1 MEKEKDL
8 SLAIAKE
15 VASAGGRAYLVGG
28 IVRDRLINREN
39 KDIDIEVHGIEP
51 GRLTEILDRVAPLRS
66 EGKKRGHFMKG
77 ASFGVYGIY
86 GSDIDIA
93 MPRTEAATGRGH
105 KDFEVFVDPYL
116 GTEKAAARRDFTI
129 NALMQDILTGEIVDH
144 FGGQEDL
151 KAGVL
156 RHITPEG
163 FAEDPLRVFRAA
175 QFAARF
181 KFEVAPETIELCGRM
196 DVSALSKE
204 RVMGELEKALLRAEK
219 PSVFF
224 EVLRKMNRLEP
235 WFSELE
241 PLIGLEQSPIYHPE
255 GDVWVHT
262 MQVLDNA
269 AAVLGE
275 CRAAGEGNVRRPA
288 SEKGFM
294 LAALM
299 HDLGKAVTTAEIDGR
314 IRALQ
319 HETKGL
325 PIAKELLSRLTEEKV
340 LHKYVLN
347 MIELHMRPNM
357 LAGQKSG
364 VKATNRLFDASV
376 DPAGLI
382 LLSRCDRRRET
393 DEGFDYSEYEGY
405 LWERLEV
412 YEEMMKK
419 PFVGGEDL
427 IKAGLIPDEDFSLI
441 LEYAHKLR
449 LSGVPKKEA
458 LCMSLGYAEELAE
471 KNEEN

>member
-1 MEKEKDL
+1 MENEKKL

-15 VASAGGRAYLVGG
+15 VAAAGGRAYLVGG
-28 IVRDRLINREN
+28 IVRDRLMNREN

-51 GRLTEILDRVAPLRS
+51 EHLAEILDRVAPPRP
-66 EGKKRGHFMKG
+66 EGKKRGHFVKG

-105 KDFEVFVDPYL
+105 KDFEVFVDPNL

-129 NALMQDILTGEIVDH
+129 NALMQDIITGEIVDH
-144 FGGQEDL
+144 FGGRKDL
-151 KAGVL
+151 EAGVL
-156 RHITPEG
+156 RHITPDG

-181 KFEVAPETIELCGRM
+181 GFKVAPETIELCSKM
-196 DVSALSKE
+196 DLSALSRE

-219 PSVFF
+219 PSIFF
-224 EVLRKMNRLEP
+224 EVLREMKQLGT
-235 WFSELE
+235 WFPELE
-241 PLIGLEQSPIYHPE
+241 PLIGLEQSPVYHPE

-262 MQVLDNA
+262 MIVLDNA
-269 AAVLGE
+269 AAVLRE
-275 CRAAGEGNVRRPA
+275 CRAAGNGGRRPS

-314 IRALQ
+314 IRAIQ

-325 PIAKELLSRLTEEKV
+325 PIAESLLKRLTEEKSI
-340 LHKYVLN
+340 HKYVLN
-347 MIELHMRPNM
+347 MIEMHMRPNM

-364 VKATNRLFDASV
+364 VKATNRLFDLSV

-382 LLSRCDRRRET
+382 LLARCDRRREQ
-393 DEGFDYSEYEGY
+393 DEDFNYNEYESY
-405 LWERLEV
+405 LWDRLEK
-412 YEEMMKK
+412 YEELMKK
-419 PFVGGEDL
+419 PFVRGEDL
-427 IKAGLIPDEDFSLI
+427 IKAGLTPDEDFSEI

-449 LSGVPKKEA
+449 LSGVPKKDA
-458 LCMSLGYAEELAE
+458 LSMTLGFAEELKE
-471 KNEEN
+471 RGNG